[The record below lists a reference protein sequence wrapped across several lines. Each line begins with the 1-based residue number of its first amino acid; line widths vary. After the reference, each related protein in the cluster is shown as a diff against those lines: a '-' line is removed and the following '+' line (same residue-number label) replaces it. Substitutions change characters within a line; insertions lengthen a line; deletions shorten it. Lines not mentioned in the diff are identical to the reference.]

1 MTRRNWHILREDGA
15 LILARRLPA
24 RFDLSVEAAFPR
36 AGRLRLAR
44 QIRQDIWR
52 ALQDVRGF
60 APVVRVEAAGEG
72 LRVRAGGQV
81 DGVFPRQQAT
91 ETLSALLSDPA
102 HRARWVAYAG
112 GARHV

>member
-15 LILARRLPA
+15 LTLARRLPA
-24 RFDLSVEAAFPR
+24 RFDLSVETAFPR
-36 AGRLRLAR
+36 VGRLRLAR
-44 QIRQDIWR
+44 QIRQDMWR

-60 APVVRVEAAGEG
+60 APVVRVEDAGGE

-81 DGVFPRQQAT
+81 DGAFPRGKAT

-102 HRARWVAYAG
+102 HRSRWIAHAG
-112 GARHV
+112 RGRHV